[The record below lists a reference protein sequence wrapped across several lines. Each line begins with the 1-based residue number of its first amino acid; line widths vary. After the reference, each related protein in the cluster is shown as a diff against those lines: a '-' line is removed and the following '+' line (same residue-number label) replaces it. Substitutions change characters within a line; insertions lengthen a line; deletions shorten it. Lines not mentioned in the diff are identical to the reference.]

1 VLADAR
7 HQFVDARQRLVVRVE
22 VAVLPG
28 QQEAALAA
36 LGIDEFGDQV
46 AQVVLKLLR
55 TDCLDVSSRRRWLPV
70 SDAIS
75 TASVSMMPLTSSR
88 CFARVGNAWPLRIT
102 G

>member
-1 VLADAR
+1 MRDISSLMAAAPCSTGR
-7 HQFVDARQRLVVRVE
+7 GSC
-22 VAVLPG
+22 PSG